1 MEDLCSG
8 TRDDALRP
16 ILDCIH
22 TGLAI
27 TDQDDILTHING
39 RFCEMTGYTK
49 EEILGHS
56 LRDFLDPE
64 CLKRFEERRPFSK
77 ETGPDFCDLVARSKD
92 GTQLYFRYM
101 PTPCLD
107 KNGYSWG
114 RFAVLTDMTELRQ
127 TKDLLQKETDTL
139 KKQLRESVAE
149 LAETHEALNREV
161 ADRTKFSELFSKFF
175 LMSPA
180 LMAINRFE
188 DHVFLDVNHRFTRF
202 TGYTREEIIGRSF
215 SEVNVLSPKDYEKI
229 YQHLKEKGHIY
240 SEEMEYRTKSGNIRT
255 GIFSAELI
263 DVHGEKLVLS
273 VHHDIT
279 ERKQAQYA
287 LNKREEELSQR
298 SAEIGEANTAL
309 RVLLKRRMED
319 QKNLE
324 ARLQQNIDELVVHY
338 IREMKNCALDQRAR
352 RYLNLL
358 ESNFKDIMSPF
369 LNSISSG
376 YKNLTPKEI
385 QVSNMIKE
393 GMMSKDIAELLGVSV
408 GTIDTHR
415 SNIRKK
421 LGLKKAK
428 KNLRSHL
435 LSLS

>member
-1 MEDLCSG
+1 MEDLRSG
-8 TRDDALRP
+8 TMDMLRQ

-22 TGLAI
+22 TGLAVM
-27 TDQDDILTHING
+27 DQDDILIHING

-49 EEILGHS
+49 EEILGHP
-56 LRDFLDPE
+56 LKEFMDPE
-64 CLKRFEERRPFSK
+64 YLKQFEERRPFSK
-77 ETGPDFCDLVARSKD
+77 EATPHFCDILARSKD
-92 GTQLYFRYM
+92 GTNLYFRY
-101 PTPCLD
+101 TPISCFD
-107 KNGYSWG
+107 KNGHSSG
-114 RFAVLTDMTELRQ
+114 RFAALTDMTELMQ
-127 TKDLLQKETDTL
+127 TKDLLQKATDAL
-139 KKQLRESVAE
+139 EKLARESAAE
-149 LAETHEALNREV
+149 LAETRKALNREI
-161 ADRTKFSELFSKFF
+161 ADRTRFSELFSKSF

-202 TGYTREEIIGRSF
+202 TGYSREEIIGRTF
-215 SEVNVLSPKDYEKI
+215 SEVNVLSQNDHEKI
-229 YQHLKEKGHIY
+229 YQYLEGKGHIY
-240 SEEMEYRTKSGNIRT
+240 SEEMEYRTKSGNIRA

-263 DVHGEKLVLS
+263 DVQGEKLVLS

-338 IREMKNCALDQRAR
+338 IRELKNCALDQRAI

-358 ESNFKDIMSPF
+358 ESNFKDIVSPF

-376 YKNLTPKEI
+376 CKNLTPKEI
-385 QVSNMIKE
+385 QVANMIKE
-393 GMMSKDIAELLGVSV
+393 GMMSKDIAELLGVSI
-408 GTIDTHR
+408 GTVDTHR

-428 KNLRSHL
+428 TNLRSYL